1 MEEDVY
7 HVHDGV
13 RQRLR
18 ARSQKDCHIPMVGW
32 IKGHGNIQYI
42 VSQRWNR
49 TWHGRHHGDVFRPV
63 YLCRGHFSKYCKQQ
77 KKRVDNN
84 NYNSSNRRVDNN
96 NISNKRV
103 DNNNYKSKQ
112 IDVDRKQT
120 AGSVINW
127 IESE

>member
-1 MEEDVY
+1 MNFYGIPIMKSPLTQLSVAAIIAEQFSSAEC
-7 HVHDGV
+7 
-13 RQRLR
+13 R
-18 ARSQKDCHIPMVGW
+18 AKKMACYYCGKI
-32 IKGHGNIQYI
+32 
-42 VSQRWNR
+42 
-49 TWHGRHHGDVFRPV
+49 
-63 YLCRGHFSKYCKQQ
+63 GHFSKYCKQQ

-112 IDVDRKQT
+112 IDVDRKQA
-120 AGSVINW
+120 AGAVINW